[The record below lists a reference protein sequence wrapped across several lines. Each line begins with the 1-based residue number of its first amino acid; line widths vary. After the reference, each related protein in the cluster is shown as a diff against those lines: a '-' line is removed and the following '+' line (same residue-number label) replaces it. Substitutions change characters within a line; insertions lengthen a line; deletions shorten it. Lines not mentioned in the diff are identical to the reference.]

1 MGGKTGV
8 MRRMT
13 SLGERGVID
22 ECWASALI
30 SPKDDVNPI
39 CLTTTQTLIAHPTKC
54 AQYYN
59 CSAPAAKLNW
69 EKNLQECQPPQLY
82 NPDTQ
87 RCEHYSMVQCGNR
100 AEPLGKCEY
109 TRYACLGGKDC
120 GPPCYINSPS
130 CRNRPDGLNAYPN
143 RPGSGYY
150 TVCVNQ
156 RLVYTG
162 VCGDSKIFNATLRAC
177 QC

>member
-1 MGGKTGV
+1 M
-8 MRRMT
+8 MC
-13 SLGERGVID
+13 
-22 ECWASALI
+22 ECRVLCLLMALMVALESSSALI

-59 CSAPAAKLNW
+59 CSSPAAKRTW

-87 RCEHYSMVQCGNR
+87 QCEHYSMVTCGNR
-100 AEPLGKCEY
+100 TEPLGKCDY
-109 TRYACLGGKDC
+109 ARYACLGGKDC
-120 GPPCYINSPS
+120 GPPCYIHTPS
-130 CRNRPDGLNAYPN
+130 CRGRPNGLNAYPN
-143 RPGSGYY
+143 RPGSGSY

-162 VCGDSKIFNATLRAC
+162 VCGDSKIFDATLRSC
-177 QC
+177 KC